1 MNFPAK
7 DYVFK
12 NPNNQPAK
20 PDPNS
25 TDIKGDTISTL
36 GILPASLFFTPNKK
50 FGIASQNSSNSI
62 LSVQFG
68 IILEEAH
75 SLESNISEHPV
86 QDGSPITDHIQNLLR
101 KGSLK
106 ALVSNHSI
114 IRGFDPQPPPEA
126 SSWNGVGS
134 LTRPTFRVR
143 NVALETWEQLK
154 AVWKAKQLV
163 TIVCVM
169 ETYTNVAIKSISTIR
184 NGDTGDGQEFDITF
198 QEVRIVQIGKTTIV
212 VNVNPSTSTGKKV
225 AKKENVGKKA
235 TEEVGGNAG
244 GVVKPTAMQSLYKLI
259 NG

>member
-1 MNFPAK
+1 MSILTK

-12 NPNNQPAK
+12 NPGNQPAK
-20 PDPNS
+20 PDTGS
-25 TDIKGDTISTL
+25 TDIKGDAISTM

-68 IILEEAH
+68 IILEESH

-86 QDGSPITDHIQNLLR
+86 QEGSPITDHIQNLLR

-114 IRGFDPQPPPEA
+114 VRGFDPQPPPEA
-126 SSWNGVGS
+126 SSWSGIGS
-134 LTRPTFRVR
+134 LTRPSFKVR
-143 NVALETWEQLK
+143 NIALETWEQLK
-154 AVWKAKQLV
+154 SVWKAKQLV

-184 NGDTGDGQEFDITF
+184 NSDTGDSQEFDITF
-198 QEVRIVQIGKTTIV
+198 QEVRVVQIGKTTIV
-212 VNVNPSTSTGKKV
+212 VNVNPSSSTGKKV
-225 AKKENVGKKA
+225 AKKENIGKKST
-235 TEEVGGNAG
+235 TEVEGNPG
-244 GVVKPTAMQSLYKLI
+244 GVVKPTAMQNLYHLI